1 MCDLES
7 GELTTRLSEHVH
19 YLHILGKPGWGTS
32 QKHAK
37 ITKILMKI
45 NQSQANVAR
54 LYFCMNKTGEWILVL
69 FFLTNN
75 KYYCCGIETR
85 RRATK

>member
-7 GELTTRLSEHVH
+7 DELTTRPSEHGH

-37 ITKILMKI
+37 ITKILTKI

-54 LYFCMNKTGEWILVL
+54 LYFCGNKTGKWILV

-75 KYYCCGIETR
+75 KYNCCGRETI
-85 RRATK
+85 